1 MIINCLRNITRLA
14 PFSHILNIAINLYR
28 LYFVYK
34 DIIYRESSP
43 NSFHSCCYLRYPIIY
58 KFRSELHNFC
68 KFKKT
73 PYISQI
79 NILLGSS
86 CTFHSHALREKQ
98 APTALPYSCDVNS
111 EPCSS
116 CPSKTA

>member
-1 MIINCLRNITRLA
+1 MIINYLRNITRLA
-14 PFSHILNIAINLYR
+14 PFAHILNIAINLYR